1 MRGPIR
7 VSLFNQEIHQS
18 GTTPNLNQFEHLAI
32 EAGMAFQTGASG
44 EINSVFPVIESHNYV
59 FALQKNSLLELIAI
73 TDLNKGTILP
83 DQNWK
88 SLPNISGDKSVL
100 SLDSEWRR

>member
-1 MRGPIR
+1 M
-7 VSLFNQEIHQS
+7 SLLNQEIHQS
-18 GTTPNLNQFEHLAI
+18 GTTPNLNQFDHLAI
-32 EAGMAFQTGASG
+32 EAEMAFQTGASG

-59 FALQKNSLLELIAI
+59 FALQKNSLLELIAN
-73 TDLNKGTILP
+73 TDLNKAIILP

-88 SLPNISGDKSVL
+88 GLPNISCYKSVL